1 MILRDLTEFSMN
13 LHREV
18 VQNRCSDSRCVPRSG
33 AECMVAANCVMGVA
47 VGLVLLSAMAGC
59 ADSHPAKEIKVA
71 PEVASPPRPP
81 EQVRLTEAHY
91 AASHLCDRGTS
102 ERLRDASDQGQV
114 PAQAELGVAY
124 FYGHCGLPIDSD
136 QAAHWLGKAAEAGDM
151 YAQEKLAF
159 MYEAGQP
166 IRLPYR
172 TIKETGWF
180 FAPGIPQDY
189 EKALALYRRCADQ
202 GNIRCQSTLSAFYS
216 LGCRFRPIPATYS
229 DSIPASNSDRIPAT
243 HSDLMSA
250 RDSDRIPATSLS

>member
-1 MILRDLTEFSMN
+1 
-13 LHREV
+13 
-18 VQNRCSDSRCVPRSG
+18 
-33 AECMVAANCVMGVA
+33 
-47 VGLVLLSAMAGC
+47 
-59 ADSHPAKEIKVA
+59 
-71 PEVASPPRPP
+71 
-81 EQVRLTEAHY
+81 
-91 AASHLCDRGTS
+91 
-102 ERLRDASDQGQV
+102 
-114 PAQAELGVAY
+114 
-124 FYGHCGLPIDSD
+124 
-136 QAAHWLGKAAEAGDM
+136 M